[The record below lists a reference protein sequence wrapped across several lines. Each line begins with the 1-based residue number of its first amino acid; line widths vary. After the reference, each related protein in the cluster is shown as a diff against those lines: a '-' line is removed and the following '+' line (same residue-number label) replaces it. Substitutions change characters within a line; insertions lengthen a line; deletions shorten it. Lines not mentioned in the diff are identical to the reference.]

1 MDKPKSHQSIT
12 LEISKDFLNP
22 GIIGLLLTLFLFCL
36 HLLVGRKE
44 GGLDN
49 QKIEAEIKQDLE
61 KQARVS
67 LKSVS
72 CPENIPLMA
81 NVAFECQGE
90 ISPEKKFPVTVKQKD
105 DQGNIE
111 WEVRNSPSL
120 LNLTELAAQ
129 FQDEMRTKTGKN
141 AVVNCGDKYR
151 VNKPGDTFDCVVS
164 QGEAEKITVKIDSLG
179 NISWQEVLPPTLTP
193 PASVATSPDTIP
205 ALVNPSN
212 TNLPVIPAATPDT
225 PDTPATAAIEPAINA
240 QTAKQPATP
249 ETTPETTPEAS
260 PEAATSSSNE
270 KGNEQGNDFIND
282 PAALDDLE

>member
-1 MDKPKSHQSIT
+1 MDKPKSRQSIT
-12 LEISKDFLNP
+12 LEISKDFFNP
-22 GIIGLLLTLFLFCL
+22 GIIGLFLTLFLFCL

-81 NVAFECQGE
+81 NLAFECQGE
-90 ISPEKKFPVTVKQKD
+90 ISPEQKFPVTVKQKD

-120 LNLTELAAQ
+120 LNLTELASQ

-141 AVVNCGDKYR
+141 AVINCGDKYR
-151 VNKPGDTFDCVVS
+151 VNKPGDTFDCMVS

-179 NISWQEVLPPTLTP
+179 NINWQEVLPPTLTP
-193 PASVATSPDTIP
+193 PASVATISDAIP
-205 ALVNPSN
+205 ALVQPNNP
-212 TNLPVIPAATPDT
+212 NLPVIPPTTPETPDT
-225 PDTPATAAIEPAINA
+225 AGKTAIEPAVNPK
-240 QTAKQPATP
+240 TAKQPATAVSAA
-249 ETTPETTPEAS
+249 EATPEVSPDAS
-260 PEAATSSSNE
+260 PEAASSSNE
-270 KGNEQGNDFIND
+270 KGNDFLND